1 MLVLIV
7 LVLSGVGTRR
17 IANNFISHPK
27 AILVG
32 SSFSLRVLASTLF
45 HRNVYRHFHLFSPRP
60 FAPPPPTSSHHLPAG
75 AKCGTVTSGTMA
87 PCLKSAVSMAYV
99 DTAHA
104 ALGTKLKAIVRGKP
118 VDATVVKM
126 PFVPNRYYKKP

>member
-1 MLVLIV
+1 M
-7 LVLSGVGTRR
+7 SERVGFKEQELDQF
-17 IANNFISHPK
+17 ANPCKQPF
-27 AILVG
+27 V
-32 SSFSLRVLASTLF
+32 STLF
-45 HRNVYRHFHLFSPRP
+45 CCFPSLCTYLTISLFPSLPLPPSLSPSL
-60 FAPPPPTSSHHLPAG
+60 PPLAG
-75 AKCGTVTSGTMA
+75 VKCGTVTSGTMA

-99 DTAHA
+99 DSAHA

>member
-1 MLVLIV
+1 MP
-7 LVLSGVGTRR
+7 R
-17 IANNFISHPK
+17 IYSIN
-27 AILVG
+27 
-32 SSFSLRVLASTLF
+32 
-45 HRNVYRHFHLFSPRP
+45 RNVYGNFHLFPLAHSP
-60 FAPPPPTSSHHLPAG
+60 AHSTSHLHSG
-75 AKCGTVTSGTMA
+75 VKCGTVTSGTMA

-99 DTAHA
+99 DTAHS

>member
-1 MLVLIV
+1 MCD
-7 LVLSGVGTRR
+7 G
-17 IANNFISHPK
+17 
-27 AILVG
+27 
-32 SSFSLRVLASTLF
+32 
-45 HRNVYRHFHLFSPRP
+45 HFHPSRP
-60 FAPPPPTSSHHLPAG
+60 VPTSSLSG

-87 PCLKSAVSMAYV
+87 PCLKSPVSMAYV